1 MKHYGYTHYHVEMSK
16 MIREGMLLREEA
28 LKLLEV
34 NFDKELLK
42 NIAGKLGCDYEV

>member
-1 MKHYGYTHYHVEMSK
+1 

-42 NIAGKLGCDYEV
+42 DIAGKLGFVHEV